1 MNYARFY
8 ALLNRLPVHDA
19 DMKERLVLKYTK
31 GRTASLRG
39 MSGAEYNT
47 MCNALDGLLKD
58 SWSVQQDQLRKHR
71 SPALKLMQRLGID
84 TTDWARINAFCR
96 DGRIAGKE
104 FAALSVEEL
113 QRLTTKLRGIERAG
127 GLKPMQEKPKPS
139 PTYVPAP
146 HPIVL
151 CMPDPDKIC

>member
-8 ALLNRLPVHDA
+8 ALLNRLPVHD
-19 DMKERLVLKYTK
+19 DEMKERLVLKYTK

-58 SWSVQQDQLRKHR
+58 GWSVQQEQLRKHR
-71 SPALKLMQRLGID
+71 STALKLMQRLGID
-84 TTDWARINAFCR
+84 TTDWVRINAFCR

-127 GLKPMQEKPKPS
+127 GLKPLQEKPKPT
-139 PTYVPAP
+139 PTSIPTQHIVYVPLDGK
-146 HPIVL
+146 VN
-151 CMPDPDKIC
+151 